1 VLKAV
6 KLDSAFF
13 STRSCLLREVF
24 VRQFMQ
30 VGALYESIQRPANR
44 PGLDRLLGD
53 GRRGKFDVLA
63 IWAFDR
69 LARSVSHLIRL
80 LDDRTELGVEFIS
93 FREAIDMQGPLGKAI
108 TIILGGIAE
117 LERSMLREHVCAGAP
132 RPPSR
137 LSESLRYSSCLLSAW
152 DETRNNC
159 GHNPPSSQSS
169 ARAKS
174 PIRGFHAL
182 RYTFDWD
189 WRKLRDRSQYAL

>member
-1 VLKAV
+1 
-6 KLDSAFF
+6 
-13 STRSCLLREVF
+13 
-24 VRQFMQ
+24 MQ

-117 LERSMLREHVCAGAP
+117 LERSMLREHVCAGMRRARRQVVRTFEILFVLVVSLGRDSEKLWP
-132 RPPSR
+132 YPPS
-137 LSESLRYSSCLLSAW
+137 C
-152 DETRNNC
+152 
-159 GHNPPSSQSS
+159 QSS